1 MLIPNHRA
9 TAVLHPG
16 AVYKGQQLNTQVVRI
31 VTANVDNIESKV
43 REVEQRM
50 GIKSSD
56 MISVTYERQSEN
68 IGRGIAMLIGL
79 ALVVLAFRGF
89 QAMSKNVRSSMG
101 GAGANRE
108 AIPCLGC
115 VRCLRDRLCLS
126 RRTLTAGALAGHSPP
141 LSEQD
146 DVGCSNPVSGSSS
159 YPLGSG

>member
-68 IGRGIAMLIGL
+68 TGRGIAMLIGL

-101 GAGANRE
+101 GAGANPFSSMTKADFFTSPLVNASINKIVYIGFIRLSTKLYI
-108 AIPCLGC
+108 ALINIDRNVLNYAFIL
-115 VRCLRDRLCLS
+115 VRR
-126 RRTLTAGALAGHSPP
+126 
-141 LSEQD
+141 
-146 DVGCSNPVSGSSS
+146 N
-159 YPLGSG
+159 